1 LKLHPANFAH
11 QYIFTGYGDGYI
23 LINQIRY
30 EKNLIV
36 MPDRLIEDWPV
47 TAVSQLEIQHFENLI
62 SDKPEIIILG
72 TGNTHK
78 FPDQS
83 LLSQLTKI
91 GIGIEVMDTR
101 ACCRTYNILVE
112 EGRHVAA
119 ALLI

>member
-11 QYIFTGYGDGYI
+11 QYIFTGYGEGYI

-47 TAVSQLEIQHFENLI
+47 MSVSQLETQHFENLVPY
-62 SDKPEIIILG
+62 KPEIIILG
-72 TGNTHK
+72 TGIAHK
-78 FPDQS
+78 FPNQS
-83 LLSQLTKI
+83 LLSQLTKM
-91 GIGIEVMDTR
+91 GIGIEVMDTK

>member
-1 LKLHPANFAH
+1 MKLHPANFAH

-62 SDKPEIIILG
+62 SDKPEIIIH
-72 TGNTHK
+72 TPVSQSIFTKPVNQNGNW
-78 FPDQS
+78 
-83 LLSQLTKI
+83 
-91 GIGIEVMDTR
+91 
-101 ACCRTYNILVE
+101 N
-112 EGRHVAA
+112 
-119 ALLI
+119 